1 MLRRAPLYNR
11 LMRILIVGAGALGGY
26 FGARLLAA
34 GRDVTFLVRP
44 RRAAQLAASG
54 LNVESSFGN
63 LHLAAPATVLA
74 KALQTPFDLILLSCK
89 AHDLSAAMDD
99 FALAVG
105 PESSVLPLLNGLA
118 HMETL
123 AARFGPE
130 HILGGLSNIS
140 ATLTPEGAIRH
151 LGSVH
156 RLAFGDP
163 AQASDTPASPRL
175 QAIAKTL
182 TGTNFDADLSPRI
195 LHEMWVKW
203 VSIATYA
210 GITCLMR
217 ATIGDIVAGGG
228 LPFAQALLAECAS
241 VAAAEGH
248 PPAPADLDYAAGMI
262 SRAGSLFTA
271 SMLRDLEAGAP
282 VECRQILGDLLQRAQ
297 HHRLA
302 TPVLAVAHAHV
313 RSYEERR
320 TRELSS
326 SPL

>member
-1 MLRRAPLYNR
+1 
-11 LMRILIVGAGALGGY
+11 MRILIVGAGALGGY

-44 RRAAQLAASG
+44 RRPAQLASAGRRIESPSG
-54 LNVESSFGN
+54 D
-63 LHLAAPATVLA
+63 LHLDAPPTVTAAELNGPY
-74 KALQTPFDLILLSCK
+74 DLILLSCK
-89 AHDLSAAMDD
+89 AHDLSVAMDD
-99 FALAVG
+99 FAAAVG
-105 PESSVLPLLNGLA
+105 PETAILPLLNGLA
-118 HMETL
+118 HMDAL
-123 AARFGPE
+123 AARFGPQ
-130 HILGGLSNIS
+130 HLLGGLSNIS
-140 ATLTPEGAIRH
+140 ATLTPEGTIRH
-151 LGSVH
+151 LGNAH

-163 AQASDTPASPRL
+163 TQAPDTPAGPRL

-182 TGTNFDADLSPRI
+182 AHANFDDDLSPRI
-195 LHEMWVKW
+195 LQEMWIKW

-217 ATIGDIVAGGG
+217 AAIGDIVAAGG
-228 LPFAQALLAECAS
+228 LPVAQALLAECAS
-241 VAAAEGH
+241 VATAEGY
-248 PPAPADLDYAAGMI
+248 PPAPGDLDYAANMI

-282 VECRQILGDLLQRAQ
+282 VECRQILGDLLERAQ

-320 TRELSS
+320 RRELTS
-326 SPL
+326 SPSAHPV